1 MDDYGNDFISISDE
15 EGNAFELER
24 LDSFELDGVRY
35 MAFLPAD
42 GNEEDENY
50 GIIILKVLE
59 EDGEE
64 ILSTPDDDAEL
75 NRAYDAYMERLF
87 QEEAEAEDEEGED

>member
-1 MDDYGNDFISISDE
+1 MDDNGNDFNSISDE